1 MVGGASGLLEV
12 VADVCDQE
20 ERLPTLD
27 HRTIGSRVN
36 RKHEEESSAGTV
48 KVY

>member
-12 VADVCDQE
+12 VADVCGQG

-36 RKHEEESSAGTV
+36 RKNKEESSAGTV

>member
-1 MVGGASGLLEV
+1 MVEGASGLLEV

-20 ERLPTLD
+20 ERLPALD
-27 HRTIGSRVN
+27 HWTLGSRFD
-36 RKHEEESSAGTV
+36 RKHNEESSAGTV